1 MKEST
6 NFPSLP
12 KEAIYYVYIFALL
25 QFIME
30 LGS

>member
-6 NFPSLP
+6 NFPSPP
-12 KEAIYYVYIFALL
+12 KEAICYVYIFALL